1 MLPTEENRG
10 ICNTL
15 PTMLPTQSLLL
26 PLFSGAAA
34 ATNLYATHYSGSI
47 NHLTFN
53 NDSLNLVSSE
63 KTGQTLPSWIT
74 YDSVGKKLYIPDE
87 NFVDPTSS
95 ALLVSY
101 SVDAKGALTKAG
113 STTTPRG
120 GVSTVLFGGKD
131 GRSFIANAHYHT
143 AQISTYKTPLKD
155 GKPLQT
161 LNYTLDGPG
170 AVPDRQ
176 EAPHPHQVLVDP
188 TGNFLLVNDLGSDK
202 IHINRI
208 DKKSGKLTQCSSVK
222 TFYGAGPRHA
232 AFWSPSYSKS
242 RVANGKGTVLYVANE
257 LSNTVT
263 GWKLSYP
270 HGGCLGL
277 TQQQIITSYK
287 GNSSA
292 PEGASLGE
300 IRVQGNFLYTSN
312 RGDQSFAPYDS
323 LTQYTIAANG
333 SIAWTGMTSSYG
345 LLPRSFEINKAGTYL
360 AIGDQ
365 TSDNVAIVQRDPK
378 TGNLGALVANL
389 TVTGPSDTSSGNP
402 TGLNTVIWAE

>member
-1 MLPTEENRG
+1 MLPS
-10 ICNTL
+10 
-15 PTMLPTQSLLL
+15 QSLLL
-26 PLFSGAAA
+26 PLFGGAAA
-34 ATNLYATHYSGSI
+34 ATNLYAAHYSGTI

-53 NDSLNLVSSE
+53 NNSLTLVSSA

-74 YDSVGKKLYIPDE
+74 YDSAGNKLYVPDE

-95 ALLVSY
+95 AVLVSY
-101 SVDAKGALTKAG
+101 SVDKNGALTKAG
-113 STTTPRG
+113 NTTTPRG

-143 AQISTYKTPLKD
+143 AQISTYKLPLKD

-188 TGNFLLVNDLGSDK
+188 TGDFLLVTDLGSDK
-202 IHINRI
+202 IHINKI
-208 DKKSGKLTQCSSVK
+208 DKKSGKLTQCPSVK

-232 AFWSPSYSKS
+232 AFWSPSCAKS
-242 RVANGKGTVLYVANE
+242 RVAQGKGTVLYVANE

-263 GWKLSYP
+263 GWSVSYAR
-270 HGGCLGL
+270 GGCLKL
-277 TQQQIITSYK
+277 TQQQIITPYK

-312 RGDQSFAPYDS
+312 RGDQSFQPYDS
-323 LTQYTIAANG
+323 LTQYNIAANG
-333 SIAWTGMTSSYG
+333 SIAWTDLTSSHG
-345 LLPRSFEINKAGTYL
+345 LLPRSFEINKAGTYV

-365 TSDNVAIVQRDPK
+365 TSDNVAIVERDAT
-378 TGNLGALVANL
+378 TGKLGALAANL
-389 TVTGPSDTSSGNP
+389 TITGPSDPNSGNP